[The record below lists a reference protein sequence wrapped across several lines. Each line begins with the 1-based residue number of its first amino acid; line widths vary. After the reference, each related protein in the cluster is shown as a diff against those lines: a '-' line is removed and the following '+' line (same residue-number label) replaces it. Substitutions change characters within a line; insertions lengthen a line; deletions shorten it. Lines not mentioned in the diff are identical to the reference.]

1 MPRSAASNRLVTR
14 DMNKSGSFDGTSSYC
29 TVPITP
35 STAGFSFGMWL
46 KLDKGIAN
54 NARILDWQES
64 GPTNGFTYILTL
76 TGSRLSIQP
85 RLYNA
90 GSLDGQPTAYEPN
103 PNDWVHTVV
112 TYEPNSL
119 KFYVNGTLW
128 SQDTSIT
135 MNASATT
142 LTIGKRTV
150 GAFASGY
157 KGLMDGFVFLNGRA
171 MTATEVA
178 TLYTAGVHPSD
189 TSCHIRF
196 NDNVNDETVNANNL
210 TATSLTYST
219 DVPLKTR
226 SAVTTPRRK
235 VDNLIFNGDFEYAPA
250 FTAATTTSQRW
261 IDGTSGGSTTNN
273 IYGWGTNLSGT
284 TSVQF
289 DSSEKKFGNNSLKI
303 SLLAAGSYA
312 EVNKYGSNTTQ
323 FYKSYL
329 IPALPSTSYTV
340 TWWMKTNYVSGDAS
354 QGATVGLIEFN
365 GAFSATTFN
374 SGSGATIKTTKDW
387 TQYSFTITTQ
397 STTRF
402 LNVQPRIYGHTGT
415 ATLIMDA
422 WFDDIV
428 LTKTTPDTRQSA

>member
-14 DMNKSGSFDGTSSYC
+14 DMGKSGFFNGTNSYC

-35 STAGFSFGMWL
+35 STTALSFAMWL
-46 KLDKGIAN
+46 KLDKNIVN
-54 NARILDWQES
+54 NSRILDWQDG
-64 GPTNGFTYILTL
+64 GPLNGFTFIALNTS
-76 TGSRLSIQP
+76 GRLSIQP
-85 RLYNA
+85 RFQNGA
-90 GSLDGQPTAYEPN
+90 SVDGQPTAYEPN
-103 PNDWVHTVV
+103 ANDWVHTVV
-112 TYEPNSL
+112 TYEPNNL

-128 SQDTSIT
+128 SQDTSIS
-135 MNASATT
+135 MSSASVVLT
-142 LTIGKRTV
+142 LAMR
-150 GAFASGY
+150 SGGGSRY
-157 KGLMDGFVFLNGRA
+157 TGLIDGFVFLNGRA

-178 TLYTAGVHPSD
+178 TLYTAGIHPSD

-196 NDNVNDETVNANNL
+196 NDNVNDETSNANNL
-210 TATSLTYST
+210 TAVNVTYST

-235 VDNLIFNGDFEYAPA
+235 VDNLVFNGDFEYAPA

-340 TWWMKTNYVSGDAS
+340 TWWMKTNYVSGDTS

-374 SGSGATIKTTKDW
+374 SGSGATIKTTNDW
-387 TQYSFTITTQ
+387 TQYSFTVTTQ

-402 LNVQPRIYGHTGT
+402 LNVQPRIYGHQGT

-422 WFDDIV
+422 WFDDISIV
-428 LTKTTPDTRQSA
+428 KTTPDTRTTA